1 MASVG
6 KEPGR
11 NGYKIRFYD
20 FDNRGQKKR
29 RQTIWLGGFSKRQAE
44 TVKGHVEQLL
54 AATAAGVA
62 PDIQTA
68 RWLGSIGQELRKKLV
83 KVELIAP
90 TADDRGPVTL
100 GPFLA
105 DYVAH
110 RRDVKA
116 STQLCYRR
124 AVTCLVEFFGVD
136 RRLDSITAGDAE
148 RWRIWLA
155 IEGNQRDKAFKKLS
169 DNTVRRRTG
178 RVRQFFGYAIK
189 QGVISS
195 NPFDG
200 LPASVHGN
208 TKRQQF
214 VDQPTIEKALEVTTC
229 PDLRAIIALSRY
241 GGLRSGE
248 PIRLTWED
256 VDLEAGR
263 LTIHADKTEH
273 HEDGGF
279 RICPIFP
286 ELRPFLQR
294 LYDRAK
300 PGIDCPMSDP
310 VITRWRSK
318 DQNIRTAFQKVLKQ
332 AGITPWPK
340 LFHNLR
346 ASRQTELLG
355 IHPVKDVCDWR
366 GNTEAVA
373 MKHYAMATADSFQ
386 RAVCGST
393 GGSISAN
400 QQISAK
406 NNPNRKPPE
415 YAGSDGPRDL
425 QNPNKLAEAGLE
437 PARPIRVPGF

>member
-20 FDNRGQKKR
+20 FDNQGQKKR
-29 RQTIWLGGFSKRQAE
+29 ATIWLGGYSKRQAE
-44 TVKGHVEQLL
+44 TVKGHVDQLL
-54 AATAAGVA
+54 AAKAAGIA

-68 RWLGSIGQELRKKLV
+68 RWLGSIGPELRKKLV
-83 KVELIAP
+83 NVELIAP

-100 GPFLA
+100 APFLA

-110 RRDVKA
+110 RKDVKA

-124 AVTCLVEFFGVD
+124 AVTCLVEFFGAD

-155 IEGNQRDKAFKKLS
+155 TQGNQRNNACQKLA

-189 QGVISS
+189 QGVITS
-195 NPFDG
+195 NPFNG

-208 TKRQQF
+208 TKRQEF
-214 VDQPTIEKALEVTTC
+214 VSRQTIELALESATC

-241 GGLRSGE
+241 GGLRIPGE
-248 PIRLTWED
+248 PIRLTWQD

-263 LTIHADKTEH
+263 LTIHAEKTEH
-273 HEDGGF
+273 YEDGGF
-279 RICPIFP
+279 RFCPIFP
-286 ELRPFLQR
+286 ELRPFLQH
-294 LYDRAK
+294 LYERAK

-318 DQNIRTAFQKVLKQ
+318 DQNIRTAFLKVLKQ

-355 IHPVKDVCDWR
+355 EFPVKDVCSWL

-373 MKHYAMATADSFQ
+373 MKHYAMATADAFQ
-386 RAVCGST
+386 RATCGTT

-400 QQISAK
+400 KQVSAK
-406 NNPNRKPPE
+406 SNPNRKPPE
-415 YAGSDGPRDL
+415 NTAPDSSRAL
-425 QNPNKLAEAGLE
+425 QNPDKLAEAGLE